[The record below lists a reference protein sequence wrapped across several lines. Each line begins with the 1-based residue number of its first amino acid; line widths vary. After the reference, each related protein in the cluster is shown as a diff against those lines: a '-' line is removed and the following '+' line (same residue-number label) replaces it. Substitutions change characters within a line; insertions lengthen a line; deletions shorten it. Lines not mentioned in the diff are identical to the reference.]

1 MSITIATLA
10 YKEEENLRILLPKIN
25 EYAAKLGEPYDL
37 MVIDTA
43 KPLDN
48 TEQVCKENNAR
59 YINQERPGFG
69 GAFATAVKYATGDK
83 VVIMDSDGSHD
94 PKYIPEIY
102 KMFVEEKAD
111 VCIGSRYVKGGVNDD
126 VKSSIIMSRFLNWV
140 FAFFLGFKA
149 KDTST
154 NYRMYDAAQLKAV
167 NLTLPNYDVNQ
178 ELIFKLYQNNPK
190 LKIVESPIYFGKRY
204 AGESKRRLLPF
215 IIGYGRTLFW
225 LTGLRIKGWFVK
237 K

>member
-10 YKEEENLRILLPKIN
+10 YKEEENLRMLLPKIN
-25 EYAAKLGEPYDL
+25 EYAAELGEPYDL

-59 YINQERPGFG
+59 YINQERPGLG

-83 VVIMDSDGSHD
+83 VLIMDSDGSHN
-94 PKYIPEIY
+94 PKHIPEMH
-102 KMFVEEKAD
+102 KLFTDEKAD

-126 VKSSIIMSRFLNWV
+126 SKTSILMSKFLNSV
-140 FAFFLGFKA
+140 FRICLGIKA
-149 KDTST
+149 KDIST
-154 NYRMYDAAQLKAV
+154 NFRIYDAKQLKAIDIV
-167 NLTLPNYDVNQ
+167 LPNYDFLEEV
-178 ELIFKLYQNNPK
+178 LFKLQQNNPK